1 MDTIFVTDLRV
12 KTIVGIWAW
21 ERQLPQQ
28 VSIDLELAAD
38 IRRAATSDDIDATLD
53 YRAVAKRANA
63 FVAES
68 RFKLIET
75 MAESLAEVIMGEFGV
90 PWVRV
95 VVRKPGAV
103 RGSKDVGIC
112 IERGERQ

>member
-21 ERQLPQQ
+21 ERRLPQT

-38 IRRAATSDDIDATLD
+38 TSGVAESDSIDATLD
-53 YRAVAKRANA
+53 YRAVAKRVSD

-68 RFKLIET
+68 QFNLVES
-75 MAESLAEVIMGEFGV
+75 MAEGIADVIRQEYAV
-90 PWVRV
+90 PWVKV
-95 VVRKPGAV
+95 VVRKPWAV
-103 RGSKDVGIC
+103 RGARDVGIV
-112 IERGERQ
+112 IERGER